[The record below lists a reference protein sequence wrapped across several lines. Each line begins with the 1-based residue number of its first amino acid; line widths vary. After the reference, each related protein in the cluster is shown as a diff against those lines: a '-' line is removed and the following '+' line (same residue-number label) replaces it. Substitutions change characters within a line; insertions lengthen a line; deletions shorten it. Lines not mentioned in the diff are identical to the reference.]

1 MSLDSD
7 KKEVINNVAGLTD
20 EEFKELN
27 EGVESFDKFM
37 YTLKGELGKAI
48 EELQK
53 IENKCN
59 KDIYKK
65 LEHVVLI
72 LRSAI
77 LGIVAKWQGI
87 E

>member
-27 EGVESFDKFM
+27 EGAESFNKFM
-37 YTLKGELGKAI
+37 YILKGELGKAI

-59 KDIYKK
+59 KDTYKK
-65 LEHVVLI
+65 LENVVLI